1 MASRAVQAEFL
12 EQRIAENTASQEIDL
27 GSWIFDRL
35 LVRPEDHI
43 LELCCGTGAQSL
55 RFMELLGNSGT
66 LSAVDVSADSLKALA
81 AKLPARA
88 PGRLRIIQS
97 DVDDLSRSLEQSHLP
112 RSAFDLVFCAYGLYY
127 SAHPIALLDEIR
139 LWLKPEGR
147 IAIVGPFGPNN
158 HQLFEIVQA
167 SGAVLPSPVVESSQ
181 RFMLE
186 KVVPWGATNFD
197 SVSLH
202 TMVNRVRW
210 MTAER
215 VLNYWRNTT
224 FFDSEAMP
232 LFESLLRKH
241 FEIYSQFVNEKWVM
255 MAEMTNA
262 RT

>member
-88 PGRLRIIQS
+88 PGRLRLIQA
-97 DVDDLSRSLEQSHLP
+97 DIDDLSGSLEKSHMP
-112 RSAFDLVFCAYGLYY
+112 RPAFDLVFCAYGLYY
-127 SAHPIALLDEIR
+127 SADPIALMDEIR

-147 IAIVGPFGPNN
+147 IAVVGPFGPNN
-158 HQLFEIVQA
+158 RQLFEIVQA

-262 RT
+262 RI